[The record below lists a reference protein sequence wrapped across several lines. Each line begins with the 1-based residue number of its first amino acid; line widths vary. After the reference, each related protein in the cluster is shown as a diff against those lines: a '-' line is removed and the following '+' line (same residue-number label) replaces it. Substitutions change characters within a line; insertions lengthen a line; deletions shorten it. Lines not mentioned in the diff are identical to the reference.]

1 MFIVPWRPEL
11 VCSTAFRDALDM
23 RRSAILADFREA
35 LAAILE
41 RHGSSDAAADEIR
54 ALEEYTRGRLDAAM
68 DLAAQ
73 RFPPFWIEAGKLP
86 C

>member
-11 VCSTAFRDALDM
+11 VYGSEFRDELDA
-23 RRSAILADFREA
+23 RRSAILADFRET

-41 RHGSSDAAADEIR
+41 RHGSSDAATDEIR
-54 ALEEYTRGRLDAAM
+54 VAEEYMRGRLDAAM
-68 DLAAQ
+68 DLTRQ
-73 RFPPFWIEAGKLP
+73 RFPPFWIEAGSLP